1 MRSGTALKQ
10 KKLGLSRGIY
20 NNAGQLLFTPISYRL
35 IINYNLLEHIS
46 TLAQTCLKL
55 LLSIVECVNSL
66 KNRKVR
72 PLVGISFLD

>member
-1 MRSGTALKQ
+1 MVLLED

-46 TLAQTCLKL
+46 TLAQTCLNCYC
-55 LLSIVECVNSL
+55 LLSSVLTHL
-66 KNRKVR
+66 KTEK
-72 PLVGISFLD
+72 LGS